1 MREKTEKFIK
11 NRFSIAILTFALCAV
26 IGVTATIAWY
36 TGSDGAEMNKMEMA
50 GTSPHYE
57 ISSLP
62 SGTNGIYYE
71 YYSVIKP
78 EEEDNV
84 MVWQMTDTSN
94 LDNYGGMD
102 AGIAPGASGK
112 ISFVVTPKTESV
124 NLSFDLEVVG
134 YLSHT
139 QGQTITME
147 EITNESLMNYLNGHI
162 LLFENC
168 EDGKY
173 SGLIASD
180 ADRER
185 VFNRT
190 FSGKNTPATV
200 DIYWVWPEH
209 FSNLV
214 NAYNGSSVTE
224 QPFLDTNSSSYT
236 DMINHI
242 SDYPRYYLKGN
253 TEDAALTDLTELK
266 IKNNYETYGG
276 LYDSADNDIGTGV
289 EFLLVRLTVS
299 EWE

>member
-124 NLSFDLEVVG
+124 NLSFDLEV
-134 YLSHT
+134 
-139 QGQTITME
+139 
-147 EITNESLMNYLNGHI
+147 
-162 LLFENC
+162 
-168 EDGKY
+168 
-173 SGLIASD
+173 SD
-180 ADRER
+180 
-185 VFNRT
+185 
-190 FSGKNTPATV
+190 
-200 DIYWVWPEH
+200 
-209 FSNLV
+209 
-214 NAYNGSSVTE
+214 
-224 QPFLDTNSSSYT
+224 
-236 DMINHI
+236 
-242 SDYPRYYLKGN
+242 
-253 TEDAALTDLTELK
+253 EL
-266 IKNNYETYGG
+266 
-276 LYDSADNDIGTGV
+276 
-289 EFLLVRLTVS
+289 S
-299 EWE
+299 EWAHFIV